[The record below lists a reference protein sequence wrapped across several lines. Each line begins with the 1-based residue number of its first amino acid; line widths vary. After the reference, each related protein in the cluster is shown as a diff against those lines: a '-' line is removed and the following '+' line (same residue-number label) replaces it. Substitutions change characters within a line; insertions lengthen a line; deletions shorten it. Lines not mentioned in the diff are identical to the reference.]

1 MVRAGGCGHHV
12 LWLCMMDPMKL
23 TTYAKLQVPFS
34 IFLSL
39 GVGLGKI
46 SILALFLRIFIQR
59 RYVYTTYV
67 LIGIQAAAMTAAV
80 VISCVMCTPISYLW
94 EPQKHPGGH
103 CININLWWQWGNIP
117 QTVTDVIIL
126 FLPIPALWNLKL
138 STRNK
143 IGVILMMCTGS
154 VYVSPLVV

>member
-1 MVRAGGCGHHV
+1 MVRAGGCGHHI

-67 LIGIQAAAMTAAV
+67 LIGIQIAAMIAAV
-80 VISCVMCTPISYLW
+80 VVSCVMCTPISYLW
-94 EPQKHPGGH
+94 EPQKHPNGH

-117 QTVTDVIIL
+117 QTVTDAVIL
-126 FLPIPALWNLKL
+126 VLPFPALWNLKL

-143 IGVILMMCTGS
+143 IGVILIMCTGS
-154 VYVSPLVV
+154 VYVFPLVV